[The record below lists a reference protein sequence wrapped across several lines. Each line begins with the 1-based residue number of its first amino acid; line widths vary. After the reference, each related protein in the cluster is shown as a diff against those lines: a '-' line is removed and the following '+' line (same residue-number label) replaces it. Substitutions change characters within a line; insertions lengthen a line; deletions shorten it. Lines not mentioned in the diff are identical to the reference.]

1 MSKNREMNRE
11 PLRETVRDPIRP
23 TGNEVVGRDGTIL
36 SRKRGSNVD
45 RFYIPDH
52 LIPAG
57 YTYEWKREFLYGQR
71 DDAHIT
77 HLHDNGWRPV
87 VHGAHKG
94 YFSSVSDPTEIIRRD
109 GMMLM
114 ERPAELT
121 RQAREEDFQA
131 AQMLVEAQKQQLT
144 GAIPQGF
151 KGTTPSLKTSYAPS
165 DVARP
170 RLTVEE

>member
-1 MSKNREMNRE
+1 MTKHRDLSRE
-11 PLRETVRDPIRP
+11 PIRETVRDPIRP
-23 TGNEVVGRDGTIL
+23 TGNEVMGRDGSIL

-45 RFYIPDH
+45 RFYIPPH
-52 LIPAG
+52 IVPPG

-94 YFSSVSDPTEIIRRD
+94 YFSAISDPNEIIRRD

-114 ERPAELT
+114 ERPIELT
-121 RQAREEDFQA
+121 RQAREEEQQA
-131 AQMLVEAQKQQLT
+131 ARLLVEAQKQQLT

-151 KGTTPSLKTSYAPS
+151 KGTAPQVKTSYAPS
-165 DVARP
+165 DIGRP
-170 RLTVEE
+170 RLSVDE